1 MIISKLPQELTD
13 FKPEIG
19 LILGSGLG
27 FFADDRIDVVGRLPY
42 SDIEGFPVST
52 VEGHVGQFVYGTI
65 EGKRVI
71 CMQGRFHFY
80 EGYTMAQITL
90 PIHTMHQMGVHT
102 LIVTNAAGG
111 INLDFVP
118 GNFMLLSDHIN
129 ALGTN
134 QLYGREAR
142 AFNFLI

>member
-1 MIISKLPQELTD
+1 MILPKLPQELTD

-27 FFADDRIDVVGRLPY
+27 FFADDRIEVVGRLAY
-42 SDIEGFPVST
+42 DEIEGFPVST

-90 PIHTMHQMGVHT
+90 PIRAMHQMGVHT
-102 LIVTNAAGG
+102 LIVTNAAGKYQSR
-111 INLDFVP
+111 LR
-118 GNFMLLSDHIN
+118 
-129 ALGTN
+129 T
-134 QLYGREAR
+134 R
-142 AFNFLI
+142 

>member
-42 SDIEGFPVST
+42 GDIGGFPVST

-71 CMQGRFHFY
+71 CMQGRFHF
-80 EGYTMAQITL
+80 
-90 PIHTMHQMGVHT
+90 
-102 LIVTNAAGG
+102 
-111 INLDFVP
+111 
-118 GNFMLLSDHIN
+118 
-129 ALGTN
+129 
-134 QLYGREAR
+134 
-142 AFNFLI
+142 